1 MTRAGA
7 ERMGR
12 ILTAVLGIGFV
23 LIGLRYFFDPG
34 ALTVETDVAIP
45 TTKAVMEV
53 RTVYGGMF
61 VGVGLTIALLGWRR
75 ATLVPALWALVLIS
89 GCVALARVAAVALGQ
104 APDPLFTALLVV
116 ELVGIALALWAL
128 HGLRAATV
136 HP

>member
-45 TTKAVMEV
+45 TIKALMEV

-128 HGLRAATV
+128 RGLRATTV